1 MTRADST
8 NSLTIVSFSQA
19 MGPVTKN
26 EWVMIGTMLLAVTL
40 WIFGEQLGIASVVAA
55 MLGLSV
61 LLVFGVLKWD
71 DCLTE
76 KSAWDTLLWFAVLV
90 SGLIEP

>member
-1 MTRADST
+1 M
-8 NSLTIVSFSQA
+8 LMVFPLLPQE

-40 WIFGEQLGIASVVAA
+40 WIFGEKLGVASVVAA
-55 MLGLSV
+55 MLGLCM
-61 LLVFGVLKWD
+61 LLTFGVLKWD

-90 SGLIEP
+90 SNSSDPLSF